1 MTQNQVHRAVAK
13 ATGES
18 VGTIRQMGFSVADP
32 GHVRFDSE
40 PPDIQDIE
48 ERIIDWDWHD
58 RCRNVPIVPQ
68 RSRRQTGIETKRVL
82 LDEAL
87 DLDDL
92 NDRMASV
99 LDDLDA

>member
-32 GHVRFDSE
+32 DHVRFDPE
-40 PPDIQDIE
+40 PPDIRDIE

-58 RCRNVPIVPQ
+58 RRRNVPVVPQ
-68 RSRRQTGIETKRVL
+68 RSRRQTAVATKRVL

-87 DLDDL
+87 YLDDL
-92 NDRMASV
+92 NDRTASV
-99 LDDLDA
+99 LDDLDT